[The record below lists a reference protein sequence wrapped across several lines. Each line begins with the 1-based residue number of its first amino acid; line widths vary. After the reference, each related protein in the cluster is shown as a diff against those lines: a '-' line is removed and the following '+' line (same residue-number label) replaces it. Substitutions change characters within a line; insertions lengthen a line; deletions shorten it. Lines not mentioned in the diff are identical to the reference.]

1 MLSNIRFD
9 NRECLTGARGSHYPC
24 SSERIDDVDPA
35 MAEFPLIVEAHR
47 YVHGIRIT
55 DTLCG
60 LLETLVLQVE
70 PVFEHAASEV
80 LGYIVKCYLCQ

>member
-1 MLSNIRFD
+1 M
-9 NRECLTGARGSHYPC
+9 T
-24 SSERIDDVDPA
+24 
-35 MAEFPLIVEAHR
+35 EFPLIVEAHR

-70 PVFEHAASEV
+70 SVFEHAASEV
-80 LGYIVKCYLCQ
+80 LGYIVKCYLCQNRSGS